1 MRVMAID
8 YGAARTGVA
17 LSDETRTLAT
27 PLTVI
32 NSRDRDWV
40 LAQLKKLTVE
50 HGVTQLVVGLPLNM
64 DGSEGPAAQLCR
76 EVAGILERKTR
87 LPVDLVDERLST
99 VEAARFTSD
108 RKRLD
113 AVAAAVIL
121 QEWLGSRRASS

>member
-8 YGAARTGVA
+8 YKTARTGVA